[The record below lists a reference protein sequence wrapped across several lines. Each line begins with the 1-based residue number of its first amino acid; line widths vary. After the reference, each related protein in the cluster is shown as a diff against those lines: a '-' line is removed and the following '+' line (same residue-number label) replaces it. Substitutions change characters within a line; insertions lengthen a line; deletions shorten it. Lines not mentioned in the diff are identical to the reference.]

1 MKAPRPTRAEALETF
16 LARLYTDD
24 VLRRDFVSAPRSV
37 ARAAGL
43 ADDDVEHLAQIDLDG
58 LALAADGFARKR
70 AAYRG
75 PPHAAGW
82 LASWVGWRR

>member
-1 MKAPRPTRAEALETF
+1 MKARPASAEALETF

-24 VLRRDFVSAPRSV
+24 ALRRDFVSAPRSV

-70 AAYRG
+70 AAHGR
-75 PPHAAGW
+75 PRRAAGW
-82 LASWVGWRR
+82 LARWVGWRR